1 MSVFNEDIKKFC
13 GIETIIEDDW
23 LDIEDKKNLM
33 LHLKKL
39 YEKKFEWAA
48 PYLVNCF
55 ILTHYKSFIDKMH
68 EGNNIEIYKKE
79 KEESKTED
87 FDLNKFLNEN

>member
-1 MSVFNEDIKKFC
+1 MANFNSDIKKFC
-13 GIETIIEDDW
+13 GIDTVIIDDW
-23 LDIEDKKNLM
+23 LDMEDKKNLM

-39 YEKKFEWAA
+39 YETKFQWAA
-48 PYLVNCF
+48 PYLINCF
-55 ILTHYKSFIDKMH
+55 ILTHYKQFIDKMN
-68 EGNNIEIYKKE
+68 EGDNIEIYKKE

>member
-1 MSVFNEDIKKFC
+1 MADFNSDIKKFC
-13 GIETIIEDDW
+13 GIETVINDDF
-23 LDIEDKKNLM
+23 LDMEDKKNLM

-39 YEKKFEWAA
+39 YSTKFEWAA

-55 ILTHYKSFIDKMH
+55 ILTHYKQFIDKMH
-68 EGNNIEIYKKE
+68 EDDNIEIYKKE
-79 KEESKTED
+79 KEQSSTED

>member
-39 YEKKFEWAA
+39 YSTKFEWAA

-68 EGNNIEIYKKE
+68 EGNNIEIYKK
-79 KEESKTED
+79 KKKKVKKRI
-87 FDLNKFLNEN
+87 LI